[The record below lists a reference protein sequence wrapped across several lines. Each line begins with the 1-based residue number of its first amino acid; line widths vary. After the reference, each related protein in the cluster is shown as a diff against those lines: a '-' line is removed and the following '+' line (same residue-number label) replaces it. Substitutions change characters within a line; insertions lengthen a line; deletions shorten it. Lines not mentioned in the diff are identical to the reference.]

1 MLAVEDVLRDYFT
14 GKLAVSIHLYKL
26 GRMDVDSYELQ
37 LLEFKQTVIE
47 TMLKVIPLQYVQVL
61 QMHFKNRMTW
71 QEVVRITHIDER
83 TCIRWRDDF
92 RKLVGGNLWRIS

>member
-1 MLAVEDVLRDYFT
+1 MEDVLRDYFT

-26 GRMDVDSYELQ
+26 GRVDIDSYELQ

-47 TMLKVIPLQYVQVL
+47 TMLKVIPPLHVQVMQL
-61 QMHFKNRMTW
+61 CYKNRMTW
-71 QEVVRITHIDER
+71 QEVARTTHIDER

-92 RKLVGGNLWRIS
+92 RKLVGAIYGR